1 MKEQLSALMDSELS
15 DAEAQRL
22 IKSMKANPALQQSW
36 DSYHVIS
43 DVLRKSPVMSS
54 DFSAKLSQRLAQEPT
69 ILAPHRPLVALNP
82 SPRRLSMS
90 IAASVAAASLVG
102 ILGLQIARVNQSANP
117 ASVAL
122 APIALQIQTPQAN
135 RSAPPTELVTL
146 SPTPARVKFAR
157 ATPNTYLLAHQEFS
171 PSYAPTYARTVPE
184 ELETAQ

>member
-36 DSYHVIS
+36 DSYHLIS

-69 ILAPHRPLVALNP
+69 VLAPHRPLVAVNP
-82 SPRRLSMS
+82 APRRLLPMS

-122 APIALQIQTPQAN
+122 APTALQTPQAN
-135 RSAPPTELVTL
+135 RSATPTELVAL
-146 SPTPARVKFAR
+146 SPTPTRVKFAR
-157 ATPNTYLLAHQEFS
+157 ATPNTDLLAHQEFS
-171 PSYAPTYARTVPE
+171 PSYAPTYAFGGAT
-184 ELETAQ
+184 